1 MENRFSQLKVLAV
14 LACALAVPACALA
27 FPLRAYALP
36 SWLICYVQDS
46 SGNKTYYDDLQAGID
61 NGCGED
67 KVVVVIGGDGYTEY
81 DPAVHIPAGQKVT
94 INFNGC
100 AFRNEWGTL
109 FELKENSSLTLQSY
123 SPKAVTDSDGRK
135 FPAGVIYDSNGQ
147 YGGAISMKEGS
158 SLTLDNMTI
167 KESRANAV
175 KGNPGTHGCG
185 GAIYA
190 EKNCTIDL
198 KNGSQITGNTSD
210 NYGGGIYINGENV
223 KVTLDNSKICNNKAE
238 QGGGVYIDGTNAVID
253 LKNGSSIDGNT
264 ATEAGGGIYC
274 NVSFFTITSSEGE
287 GRISGNRSE
296 GSSTAT
302 TKGKQSGGG
311 IHVDS
316 RSGENEGLIENLT
329 IAENYSAYD
338 GGGLELDQRW
348 TTVRNCIIK
357 DNWCKYEGG
366 GIYDCNSNNLIDGC
380 TITGNACSVDSG
392 GNYEGG
398 GVFVWH
404 SYDLKVSGKCTVKG
418 NTRGKD
424 SGNADDVLLR
434 DNAGSTARAYIT
446 GSLAEGSS
454 VGVRTG
460 VVKADRRIAKGF
472 SYPESRDCLFM
483 DLADNYFV
491 TYGTDEGGDAW
502 QRYGTREFSLKV
514 DGAEQGRYAGGSTV
528 TATAEPAAG
537 KFFVRWDTGK
547 TEGLNP
553 IGDYIADSNLYSSS
567 LSFKMP
573 QNDVNL
579 VAVYADETTAGTLT
593 LAAPKAGEDLPAEAT
608 FSPKASG
615 GSPVR
620 AVTAKISW
628 YKTVDG
634 GKAVAASGRAEYGA
648 TYFAEVAVDA
658 DRENELIFADKVS
671 MTASTGSIKSAE
683 VRADGSLLITTGAFA
698 TAKPT
703 VTEVAGASVTV
714 QEGSTEEELRALLP
728 TTALARTNAGTAV
741 ELKVDTV
748 GGDLSELIDDVT
760 RKVIMPADGKPVT
773 VQIPLKASSEVTIP
787 SDKRTVAVT
796 VTVTER
802 SVTAPEAP
810 TVTPGKGTYPTSAQ
824 ELDEQGRLKLEAACG
839 TPDATIRYRLC
850 KADGEWTDSG
860 EQAYEGPIYLEKK
873 DNDQCL
879 YDLEIWSVKD
889 GVESEHV
896 TLLYIIDDTQYVD
909 VTVDYTDTAIE
920 GHHGS
925 KKSETHSVRKGKSL
939 TVVAPDREGYV
950 FEKWVGADN
959 KELSTSASY
968 TFDSVDEA
976 TTVTAVYNPV
986 VSAVDID
993 IDAPEAH
1000 KALSQA
1006 AGEIRV
1012 RAGGSDEWTDITAL
1026 LTNGRNNPKVS
1037 WAPGGKEA
1045 EDEDTGELVDTGEAE
1060 HMVSYT
1066 ATVALEKG
1074 DNASEAKYVL
1084 PDGAAVWCK
1093 GTEIDGASAHI
1104 ASAADGSRTA
1114 CIAFPSTGPIENA
1127 ELENLE
1133 TVELSHEEAW
1143 DYQAEQDAGRDASW
1157 DLPDEVTAKSDKCG
1171 CEVALGIDWE
1181 KVTGFKKDDYG
1192 EQSLTVKGKVVY
1204 PSYVDHD
1211 GGAETVTA
1219 TIRVA
1224 AAERVG
1230 SLQASIPSGTYK
1242 GTQDVAFVCET
1253 DDVTV
1258 RYTTDGSEPTEES
1271 PVYDGGW
1278 IEVAE
1283 SASFKVKAFR
1293 DGWKPSETLEL
1304 AYEIV
1309 HDVTFDAAGGSAVRA
1324 QEVEHGKPATR
1335 PADPVLAGC
1344 AFEGWYAEGAEDA
1357 YDFSEPVT
1365 ADLELHARWSAKGE
1379 PVELHAVTFDP
1390 AGGTEVP
1397 EQHVAHGGCAT
1408 RPADPELDGF
1418 EFEGWL
1424 TEDGE
1429 EYDFS
1434 AKVTSDVAL
1443 HASWSRGGETV
1454 SAHTVTFDS
1463 AGGSAVGAQTVADGA
1478 KAKDP
1483 GAPALA
1489 GFVFAGWATGDGE
1502 SYDFDSKV
1510 TGDLVLYA
1518 RWAAD
1523 GEEALAHLVVFDS
1536 AGGTAVPAQT
1546 VADGETVER
1555 PADPTRKGHEFQGWY
1570 AEDSKDAYDFGTR
1583 VTDDLILYA
1592 YWAKGDDGAVEHLV
1606 TFDSAGGTPVASQT
1620 VADGQRAEEPAAP
1633 TRSGYEFL
1641 GWTLDGSA
1649 YDFSTPVT
1657 ADLELKASWK
1667 KRESKKDDTEKND
1680 DSRGD
1685 SDSTDDQ
1692 KANTIKTT
1700 AVTTVTTSAD
1710 NNLAATG
1717 DRTLLIVGALVALG
1731 LLAAAVGVLAKCR
1744 NK

>member
-1 MENRFSQLKVLAV
+1 MENRFSRLSALAV
-14 LACALAVPACALA
+14 LACALAVMTCALG
-27 FPLRAYALP
+27 FPSQAHAW
-36 SWLICYVQDS
+36 SNACYVQDS
-46 SGNKTYYDDLQAGID
+46 SGDRAYYGDLQEGID
-61 NGCGED
+61 NGCGEG
-67 KVVVVIGGDGYTEY
+67 KIVVLLKQDIYAESKS
-81 DPAVHIPAGQKVT
+81 AVTIPAGKKAT
-94 INFNGC
+94 INFNG
-100 AFRNEWGTL
+100 FSLQNEWGTF
-109 FELKENSSLTLQSY
+109 FELGENSSLTLQSY
-123 SPKAVTDSDGRK
+123 DPKAVAGADDQK
-135 FPAGVIYDSNGQ
+135 FPVGVIRGSDGQ

-158 SLTLDNMTI
+158 SLTLDNMTL
-167 KESRANAV
+167 KESRADAAQ
-175 KGNPGTHGCG
+175 GHAGTHGCG

-190 EKNCTIDL
+190 EKNCIIDL
-198 KNGSQITGNTSD
+198 KNKSQISNNTSD
-210 NYGGGIYINGENV
+210 DYGGGIYINGENV
-223 KVTLDNSKICNNKAE
+223 KVTLDDSKICNNKAE
-238 QGGGVYIDGTNAVID
+238 QGGGVYIDGTNAVVD

-274 NVSFFTITSSEGE
+274 NVSFFTIKSSEGE

-348 TTVRNCIIK
+348 TTVRNCTIK

-472 SYPESRDCLFM
+472 TYPESRDCLFM
-483 DLADNYFV
+483 DLADKYFV

-514 DGAEQGRYAGGSTV
+514 DGTEQGRYAGGSTV
-528 TATAEPAAG
+528 TATAKPAAG

-547 TEGLNP
+547 AEGLNP

-579 VAVYADETTAGTLT
+579 VAVYADETAGGTLT

-628 YKTVDG
+628 YKVSDG
-634 GKAVAASGRAEYGA
+634 GEAIAASGRAEYGA
-648 TYFAEVAVDA
+648 TYFAKVAVDA

-671 MTASTGSIKSAE
+671 MTASTGSIKSAD

-703 VTEVAGASVTV
+703 VTEVEGASVTV
-714 QEGSTEEELRALLP
+714 QEGSTEKELRALLP

-760 RKVIMPADGKPVT
+760 RKVIMPTDGKPVT

-896 TLLYIIDDTQYVD
+896 TLLYIIDDTRYVD

-925 KKSETHSVRKGKSL
+925 KKSETRSVRKGASL
-939 TVVAPDREGYV
+939 TVVAPDRPGYA
-950 FEKWVGADN
+950 FEKWTVGGEDRTGAT
-959 KELSTSASY
+959 LTL
-968 TFDSVDEA
+968 DSVDEA
-976 TTVTAVYNPV
+976 MTVTAVYNPV

-1006 AGEIRV
+1006 ASEIRV

-1045 EDEDTGELVDTGEAE
+1045 EDENTGELVDTGVAE

-1074 DNASEAKYVL
+1074 DNASEAKYVI

-1104 ASAADGSRTA
+1104 ASAADGSKAA

-1127 ELENLE
+1127 ELESLE
-1133 TVELSHEEAW
+1133 AVELSHEEAW
-1143 DYQAEQDAGRDASW
+1143 DYQAEQDAGKGASW
-1157 DLPDEVTAKSDKCG
+1157 GLPKEVAAKSAKCG
-1171 CEVALGIDWE
+1171 CEVTLDIDWE
-1181 KVTGFKKDDYG
+1181 KVSDFKKDDYG
-1192 EQSLTVKGKVVY
+1192 EQSLTVKGKVAY

-1211 GGAETVTA
+1211 GEAEAVTA
-1219 TIRVA
+1219 KIKVA
-1224 AAERVG
+1224 AAEKVG
-1230 SLQASIPSGTYK
+1230 SLQASIPAGTYN
-1242 GTQDVAFVCET
+1242 GTQQVFFVCET
-1253 DDVTV
+1253 DGVTI
-1258 RYTTDGSEPTEES
+1258 RYTTDGSEPAEES
-1271 PVYDGGW
+1271 PAYDGA
-1278 IEVAE
+1278 IEVAK
-1283 SASFKVKAFR
+1283 SMAIKVRAFR
-1293 DGWKPSETLEL
+1293 GGWEPSETLGIS
-1304 AYEIV
+1304 YRIV
-1309 HDVTFDAAGGSAVRA
+1309 HDVTFDAAGGSAVKM
-1324 QEVEHGKPATR
+1324 QEVEHGACVAK

-1344 AFEGWYAEGAEDA
+1344 AFEGWYAEGADEA
-1357 YDFSEPVT
+1357 YDFSKPVT

-1379 PVELHAVTFDP
+1379 PVELHDVTFDS

-1434 AKVTSDVAL
+1434 SKVTSDVAL
-1443 HASWSRGGETV
+1443 HASWSRGGEAV

-1463 AGGSAVGAQTVADGA
+1463 AGGSAVDAQTVADGA
-1478 KAKDP
+1478 CAKDP

-1570 AEDSKDAYDFGTR
+1570 AEDSKDAYDFKTR

-1592 YWAKGDDGAVEHLV
+1592 RWSAKGDDGALEHLV
-1606 TFDSAGGTPVASQT
+1606 AFDSAGGTPVTSQS
-1620 VADGQRAEEPAAP
+1620 VADGQRAERPADP

-1641 GWTLDGSA
+1641 GWTLDGEA
-1649 YDFSTPVT
+1649 YDFKVPVT
-1657 ADLELKASWK
+1657 ADLKLTATWK
-1667 KRESKKDDTEKND
+1667 KRESKKDDTEKDD
-1680 DSRGD
+1680 DSKDD
-1685 SDSTDDQ
+1685 SGSADDQ
-1692 KANTIKTT
+1692 KASTTKT
-1700 AVTTVTTSAD
+1700 TTVTTTTASSD

-1717 DRTLLIVGALVALG
+1717 DRTPLIVGALVALG
-1731 LLAAAVGVLAKCR
+1731 LLAAAAGIVAKR
-1744 NK
+1744 RKK